1 MGRCVARAVSLQRSW
16 RPREAQ
22 PKPDNGARARAVVHA
37 LGRGAAGLAL
47 ALLLFAVKQKHEGS
61 RNFGLAW
68 PQFVK
73 PGDSC

>member
-1 MGRCVARAVSLQRSW
+1 MGRYVSVKVM
-16 RPREAQ
+16 RPREAK
-22 PKPDNGARARAVVHA
+22 PKPDNGARARAAVHA
-37 LGRGAAGLAL
+37 LGRGAAGPAL

-61 RNFGLAW
+61 RNLGLAW